1 MKQLLFIAATLAWG
15 IGHSQSTKL
24 FLESSAGSA
33 SISSNN
39 ALVSDRYNSPML
51 RTAIGYDINN
61 VRFGLATAHT
71 EYGFSTSTYS
81 VSSVGLMG
89 GYNIDFDHFGL
100 SADAIL
106 DYRMASLQYV
116 GGQQITS
123 GSLSPIDFILRP
135 SIFIRPIKSNQ
146 SVELVVGYEL
156 GLLDLDPEDAS
167 LGISYT
173 HRAFTVGVRAL
184 LTQPAKSRKSDTT
197 R

>member
-1 MKQLLFIAATLAWG
+1 MKNALFTLITILAVSG
-15 IGHSQSTKL
+15 FAQTTKL
-24 FLESSAGSA
+24 FVESSVGAA

-39 ALVSDRYNSPML
+39 IQVTDRHSSPML
-51 RTAIGYDINN
+51 RSAIGYDINN
-61 VRFGLATAHT
+61 VRFGLATART

-100 SADAIL
+100 STDAIL
-106 DYRMASLQYV
+106 DYRMASLQRV

-135 SIFIRPIKSNQ
+135 SIFMRPIKSNQ

-167 LGISYT
+167 LGISAT

-184 LTQPAKSRKSDTT
+184 LTQPAKPRKTDTT

>member
-1 MKQLLFIAATLAWG
+1 MKQLLFMAAILAWG
-15 IGHSQSTKL
+15 FGHSQSTKL

-51 RTAIGYDINN
+51 RTAIGYEIDN
-61 VRFGLATAHT
+61 VRFGLSTART

-81 VSSVGLMG
+81 VSSVGFMG

-106 DYRMASLQYV
+106 DYRLASLQRV
-116 GGQQITS
+116 GSQQITS
-123 GSLSPIDFILRP
+123 GSLSPLDFILRP
-135 SIFIRPIKSNQ
+135 SVFIRPIKSNQ
-146 SVELVVGYEL
+146 SIELVVGYEL
-156 GLLDLDPEDAS
+156 GLLDLDPTDAS
-167 LGISYT
+167 LGISAT

-184 LTQPAKSRKSDTT
+184 LAQPVKPRKADSTL
-197 R
+197 

>member
-1 MKQLLFIAATLAWG
+1 MKNTLFIAATVLGFSGFA
-15 IGHSQSTKL
+15 QTTKL
-24 FLESSAGSA
+24 FVESSVGAA

-39 ALVSDRYNSPML
+39 TQVTDRYSSPMM
-51 RTAIGYDINN
+51 RNGIGYDLNN
-61 VRFGLATAHT
+61 IRFGVSTART

-100 SADAIL
+100 SADAII
-106 DYRMASLQYV
+106 DYRLASLQRV

-167 LGISYT
+167 LGISAT

-184 LTQPAKSRKSDTT
+184 LTQPAKPRKTDTT

>member
-1 MKQLLFIAATLAWG
+1 MKNALFTLITILAVSG
-15 IGHSQSTKL
+15 FAQTTKL
-24 FLESSAGSA
+24 FVESSVGAA
-33 SISSNN
+33 SISSSNIQ
-39 ALVSDRYNSPML
+39 VTDRHSSPML
-51 RTAIGYDINN
+51 RTAIGYDIDN

-156 GLLDLDPEDAS
+156 GLLDLDTEDAS
-167 LGISYT
+167 LGISAT

-184 LTQPAKSRKSDTT
+184 LTQPAKPRKSDTT

>member
-1 MKQLLFIAATLAWG
+1 MKQLLFITATLAWG
-15 IGHSQSTKL
+15 FGYSQSTKL

-39 ALVSDRYNSPML
+39 SLVSDRYNSPML
-51 RTAIGYDINN
+51 RTAVGYDIDN
-61 VRFGLATAHT
+61 VRFGLATART

-106 DYRMASLQYV
+106 DYRMASLQRV

-167 LGISYT
+167 LGISAT
-173 HRAFTVGVRAL
+173 HRAFTFGVRAL
-184 LTQPAKSRKSDTT
+184 LTQPAKPRKSDTT

>member
-1 MKQLLFIAATLAWG
+1 MKYILFIAATFSCVCG
-15 IGHSQSTKL
+15 FSQNSKL
-24 FLESSAGSA
+24 FIESTVGSAG
-33 SISSNN
+33 ISSNN
-39 ALVSDRYNSPML
+39 TQVADRYNSPML
-51 RTAIGYDINN
+51 RTVIGYDLNN
-61 VRFGLATAHT
+61 IRVGVATGRT
-71 EYGFSTSTYS
+71 EYGFNTSTYS

-89 GYNIDFDHFGL
+89 GYNLDFDHFGL
-100 SADAIL
+100 SADAIV
-106 DYRMASLQYV
+106 DYRLASLQRV

-167 LGISYT
+167 LGISAT

-184 LTQPAKSRKSDTT
+184 LTQPAKPRKTDTT